1 MAKTAQGEALAQEA
15 AMLRKLGLQLTELQ
29 DMGLAD
35 LRAKH
40 VALFGEEARSK
51 NLPFL
56 RKRLAFRMQERV
68 HGGLPPEVK
77 ERLEE
82 LAPSGLAVPP
92 KPEVGPNRAGKAGPG
107 NVEAEQRDPRLP
119 AAGTTLRRE
128 HQGFVHEIDVLDRGF
143 RYRGRDY
150 RSLSAIAK
158 EITGTAWNGFGFF
171 GLMKGPGHG
180 EN

>member
-1 MAKTAQGEALAQEA
+1 MAKMAQGEALAQEA
-15 AMLRKLGLQLTELQ
+15 AMLRKLGLQIAELQ
-29 DMGLAD
+29 GMGLAD
-35 LRAKH
+35 LRAEH

-56 RKRLAFRMQERV
+56 RRRLAFRLQERV
-68 HGGLPPEVK
+68 QGGLSSEVK

-82 LAPSGLAVPP
+82 LAPSELPAPRRVAIRPAHP
-92 KPEVGPNRAGKAGPG
+92 REAKQDVVEVEP
-107 NVEAEQRDPRLP
+107 RDPRLP
-119 AAGTTLRRE
+119 EAGTILRRE
-128 HQGFVHEIDVLDRGF
+128 HRGFVHEIEVLDRGF

-171 GLMKGPGHG
+171 GLMKGAGHG
-180 EN
+180 EK